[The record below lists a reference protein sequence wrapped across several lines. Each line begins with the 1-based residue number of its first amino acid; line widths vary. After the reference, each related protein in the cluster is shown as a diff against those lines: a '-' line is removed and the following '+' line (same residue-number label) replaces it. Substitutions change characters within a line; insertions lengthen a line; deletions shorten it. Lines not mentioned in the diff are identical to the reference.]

1 MQESAD
7 LVIFTEEILTFIVF
21 VQVFVWNNHDMFKI
35 KLL

>member
-7 LVIFTEEILTFIVF
+7 LVIFTEEILTFIFF
-21 VQVFVWNNHDMFKI
+21 VQVFVWNNHDIFKI